1 VHGVP
6 AGMADAHLVMF
17 RPRTGRT
24 IRSVGLRVFFSLC
37 LAVNAQ
43 LAASDSPS
51 ERDGRPAAS
60 PLMPATSEDTPPADT
75 APAGT
80 NSVSICQMV
89 ALAAAANGLPF
100 EFFAQVIWQESRF
113 RTDAV
118 GPLTRTGHRAQ
129 GIAQFMPM
137 TAAERL
143 LHDPFD
149 PVQALP
155 KSAEFLREL
164 RAIFGNLG
172 LAAAAY
178 NAGPQRVRDWLAGR
192 RTLPLETQTYVR
204 KVTGRSAQEWTR
216 PEQAPLTITAPADMP
231 CAQTA
236 TRASKPQSSSIE
248 AQPKPASA
256 WGIQLVGDRSESKAL
271 ELYRLLQK
279 KHQSILAGY
288 EPIII
293 RTTAKVS
300 AGPIWSRVR
309 IDADDREAA
318 QMLCSRLRAVGEN
331 CLVQHN

>member
-1 VHGVP
+1 MAEAHP
-6 AGMADAHLVMF
+6 GMLRA
-17 RPRTGRT
+17 
-24 IRSVGLRVFFSLC
+24 IRQTVKSGGFAVIFSVCF
-37 LAVNAQ
+37 AVNAQ
-43 LAASDSPS
+43 LADSDSPS
-51 ERDGRPAAS
+51 ERDVRPADP
-60 PLMPATSEDTPPADT
+60 PLMSATSEEAPSAT
-75 APAGT
+75 APPGT
-80 NSVSICQMV
+80 NFVSICQV
-89 ALAAAANGLPF
+89 VESAASANGLPL

-149 PVQALP
+149 PIQALP

-164 RAIFGNLG
+164 RSQFGNLG

-192 RTLPLETQTYVR
+192 RTLPLETQAYVR
-204 KVTGRSAQEWTR
+204 KVTGRPAQEWTR
-216 PEQAPLTITAPADMP
+216 PEQTPLTITAPAEMP

-236 TRASKPQSSSIE
+236 IQATKPQP
-248 AQPKPASA
+248 AVMVVQQKPASA
-256 WGIQLVGDRSESKAL
+256 WGIQLVGDRSEGKAL

-279 KHQSILAGY
+279 KHYAILASH

-293 RTTAKVS
+293 RTPGKVG

-309 IDADDREAA
+309 IDADNRETA
-318 QMLCSRLRAVGEN
+318 QALCLKLRAAGEN